1 MNQDLSKYKSEA
13 LIEATCLVKV
23 TITLMNV
30 CVYTLH
36 LTEELTT
43 TQLDN

>member
-13 LIEATCLVKV
+13 LIVEATCLVKV

-30 CVYTLH
+30 CVCVCTRYTL
-36 LTEELTT
+36 LK
-43 TQLDN
+43 N